1 MIKKNKPNVVFIWE
15 VDKIL
20 KAHLRKNLSQEV
32 NLIFADKS
40 FAAKK
45 KKLYETADAIVG
57 WRPEKELLFN
67 AKKLK
72 LFINPGTGIKHQ
84 IENFRELTK
93 IRNVKLINGHGHSYA
108 TAQHAVSML
117 LALMNRIVQHH
128 NWMESGVWR
137 TSDDKDIFSASVL
150 LKDRKI
156 GLLGYGAINSKV
168 HRFLSGFS
176 NEFNILKR
184 RLDKLSPHVTNDQAG
199 NKVSLYGEE
208 NLSDF
213 LKNSDILII
222 AIPHTSKTEGLIGTK
237 ELKLLGKN
245 GLLVNVARGTI
256 VNEVSLYNALSK
268 GTIAGAALDV
278 WYNYSPKKD
287 KKGREYPFSNPFH
300 KLSNVVLSPHRAAS
314 PFDDLGRW
322 DEVIENLKRLAAGKR
337 TFLNVVDLKEEY

>member
-1 MIKKNKPNVVFIWE
+1 MIKKNKPNVLFIWE
-15 VDKIL
+15 IDKEL

-40 FAAKK
+40 FAEKK
-45 KKLYETADAIVG
+45 TKLYETADAIVG

-84 IENFRELTK
+84 IENFRELSK
-93 IRNVKLINGHGHSYA
+93 VRSVKLINGHGHSYA
-108 TAQHAVSML
+108 TAQHAVAML
-117 LALMNRIVQHH
+117 LALMNRIVPHH
-128 NWMESGVWR
+128 TWMESGVWR
-137 TSDDKDIFSASVL
+137 TSDDKDVFSASIM

-168 HRFLSGFS
+168 HKFLSGFS

-184 RLDKLSPHVTNDQAG
+184 RLDNRTPHVTRDQAG
-199 NKVSLYGEE
+199 NKVSLYGEKH
-208 NLSDF
+208 LKDF
-213 LKNSDILII
+213 LKDSDILFI
-222 AIPHTSKTEGLIGTK
+222 AIPHTSKTEGLIGSR
-237 ELKLLGKN
+237 ELKLLGKK

-256 VNEVSLYNALSK
+256 VNEVSLYDALSK

-278 WYNYSPKKD
+278 WYNYNPKKD

-322 DEVIENLKRLAAGKR
+322 DEVIENLKRLASGKR